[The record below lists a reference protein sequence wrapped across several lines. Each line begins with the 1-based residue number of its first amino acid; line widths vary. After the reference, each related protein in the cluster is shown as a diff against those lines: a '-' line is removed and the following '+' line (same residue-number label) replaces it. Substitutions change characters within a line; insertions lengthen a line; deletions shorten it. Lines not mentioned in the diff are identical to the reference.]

1 MYVWDK
7 IYVPI
12 GKKLRE
18 MYILVG
24 YYCILFGTKPEDII
38 IWRVDGR
45 MYLLLPIL
53 SSIYYKH

>member
-45 MYLLLPIL
+45 MYLLLPIY
-53 SSIYYKH
+53 S